1 MDYREVI
8 FFVLIGGQI
17 AHIQYKVVNS
27 QTKVYAIII
36 LHGIVF
42 NNNFFIQKELALN
55 VRYLLQSINR
65 IYSSICTSCQ
75 NKLLHCHGVFRVLVE
90 GVGLSRGFQNLPFR
104 IVYTTEQPV
113 SYVFLTTM
121 ISAEPYHPYL
131 RESTNVISGPVIPT
145 QSFVQS
151 RNPERY
157 FWNLTSLAY
166 F

>member
-1 MDYREVI
+1 M
-8 FFVLIGGQI
+8 
-17 AHIQYKVVNS
+17 
-27 QTKVYAIII
+27 
-36 LHGIVF
+36 
-42 NNNFFIQKELALN
+42 
-55 VRYLLQSINR
+55 
-65 IYSSICTSCQ
+65 
-75 NKLLHCHGVFRVLVE
+75 E